1 MVPKR
6 HCDVA
11 INGSLNVLGEGAKT
25 VVLSHQTKVVKVGEG
40 WIDLESGLLIGCWV
54 AK

>member
-1 MVPKR
+1 MAPKR
-6 HCDVA
+6 HFVVE
-11 INGSLNVLGEGAKT
+11 INGSLNVVGEGAKT
-25 VVLSHQTKVVKVGEG
+25 VVLSHKTKVVKVGEG